1 MTKEF
6 TVGDIS
12 CGHCAQAITQEVK
25 NVPGVQNVNVDV
37 STKRV
42 SVETNE
48 RVTTDVLVNA
58 INEAGYADITVLN

>member
-6 TVGDIS
+6 TVRDIS

>member
-12 CGHCAQAITQEVK
+12 CGHCAQAITKEVTS
-25 NVPGVQNVNVDV
+25 VPGVQNVKVDLG
-37 STKRV
+37 TKRV
-42 SVETNE
+42 SVEANE
-48 RVTTDVLVNA
+48 QVTTDTLVNA